1 MKFWLMVVDLA
12 LMLAELKQLSIQI
25 GLFHFAAIHRHLR
38 LVTSTHLLSL
48 PRTLY
53 DGTILGA
60 YLFSAV
66 YKGIAFNFPFH
77 LILHIPIY
85 SCMSEYSP
93 IYPYVAWTFL
103 LCSATTLVA

>member
-25 GLFHFAAIHRHLR
+25 GLFHFAAIPRHLR
-38 LVTSTHLLSL
+38 LVLTSSPSPAHCTMA
-48 PRTLY
+48 PY
-53 DGTILGA
+53 WEA

-85 SCMSEYSP
+85 SYMSAYSP

-103 LCSATTLVA
+103 LCAATTLAA